1 MGQRETPYFAALLDY
16 SRRNRVPLDVPGHKM
31 GLIGDDLVRA
41 VGRKTFSM
49 DVNTP
54 DGLDNLNS
62 PHGVIREAQA
72 LFAEAFKADRAF
84 FLTGGTT
91 IGILSI
97 IMATVRD
104 DEKIIVP
111 RNVHKSVISALV
123 ISGAIP
129 VFVEPMVDAASGIA
143 NHMPLEAF
151 KRAVDDNPDARAVLV
166 INPTYFGVASDIR
179 SMVEYAHSRGMIVLA
194 DEAHGSH
201 MVFHDSLPLTA
212 MQAGADLS
220 ATSIHKTSGSLTQS
234 SAILAKGDRVDYPRL
249 VAAIHMVQSTSPSS
263 LMLASLDVARK
274 HMYHHANGALTKLF
288 PVIDGAIGELN
299 AIDGIRVLAEPYFR
313 GLGSHAYDRTK
324 IIVDVSGLG
333 MTGFEVYKVMSA
345 DFNIQ
350 LELAEANVVLCVL
363 SIATTRKHL
372 RALVSAF
379 RQLSR
384 SHKRDKPAIKTYK
397 SNGHPVL
404 HTKPRTAY
412 NAPSRVV
419 TYKDSIGRVSA
430 GSVMI
435 YPPGIPILIPGEVV
449 SAQIVEDLAYYVA
462 QGSTVL
468 SEAPKGFIKV
478 VDSSA
483 PAESQDPNK

>member
-1 MGQRETPYFAALLDY
+1 MNQKLTPYFTALLDY
-16 SRRNRVPLDVPGHKM
+16 SKKNRIPFDVPGHKM
-31 GLIGDDLVRA
+31 GLINDELVKA
-41 VGRKTFSM
+41 LGKHTLKM

-54 DGLDNLNS
+54 DGLDNLNV
-62 PHGVIREAQA
+62 PYGVIKEAQS
-72 LFAEAFKADRAF
+72 LFSEAFQADRTF

-104 DEKIIVP
+104 NEKIIMP
-111 RNVHKSVISALV
+111 RNVHKSIISALI

-129 VFVEPMVDAASGIA
+129 VFVEPMIDAASGIA

-151 KRAVDDNPDARAVLV
+151 KKAVDDNLDAKAVLI
-166 INPTYFGVASDIR
+166 INPTYFGVASDLK
-179 SMVEYAHSRGMIVLA
+179 SMVEYAHNHNIIVLA

-234 SAILAKGDRVDYPRL
+234 SAILAKGNRIDYQRL
-249 VAAIHMVQSTSPSS
+249 IGTIHMVQSTSPSS

-274 HMYHHANGALTKLF
+274 HMYHHANEALTKLF
-288 PVIDGAIGELN
+288 PVIDSAIEELN
-299 AIDGIRVLAEPYFR
+299 AIDGIHVLTESYFKN
-313 GLGSHAYDRTK
+313 LGSYAYDKTK
-324 IIVDVSGLG
+324 IIIDVSGLG
-333 MTGFEVYKVMSA
+333 LTGFEVYKILST

-363 SIATTRKHL
+363 SIATTKKHL
-372 RALVSAF
+372 KALIKAF
-379 RQLSR
+379 GQLSK
-384 SHKRDKPAIKTYK
+384 SYKKDKVSLKLYQ

-412 NAPSRVV
+412 NAPSKVV
-419 TYKDSIGRVSA
+419 PYKDSIDQVAA

-435 YPPGIPILIPGEVV
+435 YPPGIPILIPGEII
-449 SAQIVEDLAYYVA
+449 SAQIIEDLIYYVS

-468 SEAPKGFIKV
+468 SEAPKGFIKII
-478 VDSSA
+478 DKDKFS
-483 PAESQDPNK
+483 E